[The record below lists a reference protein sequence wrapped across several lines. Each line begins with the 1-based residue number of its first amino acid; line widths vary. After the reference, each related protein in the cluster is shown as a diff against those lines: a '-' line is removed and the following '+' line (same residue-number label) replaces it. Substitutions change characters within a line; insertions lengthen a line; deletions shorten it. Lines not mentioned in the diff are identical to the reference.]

1 MAGRCYEQP
10 RFAITGVAGAD
21 LSAKRYRAVYIANTG
36 KVLVAGVGSPIIGV
50 LQTPEIADAPVNIMI
65 EGISFVEYGGVVAA
79 GDNLTSDAGGKA
91 IVASAGSPVL
101 GVAMCSGAD
110 TNIGAVLLTSKVS
123 AGANNKTIL
132 SIPIKLSK
140 VADGDVVTDIIPGFA
155 GTISKVQFLV
165 TDPVTTATK
174 LTTLGLEIGAVAV
187 TGGAVA
193 LTSANCTLLGKA
205 IAGTAITATN
215 VFTNAQKISVVASAT
230 TAFIEGEGVL
240 MITLG

>member
-21 LSAKRYRAVYIANTG
+21 LSAKRYRAVYMANTG

-50 LQTPEIADAPVNIMI
+50 LQTPEIAGAPVNIMI

-79 GDNLTSDAGGKA
+79 GDNLTSDANGKA

-123 AGANNKTIL
+123 AGANNKTVL
-132 SIPIKLSK
+132 SIPIVLKNI
-140 VADGDVVTDIIPGFA
+140 ADGDVVTDIVPGFA
-155 GTISKVQFLV
+155 GVISKVQFLV
-165 TDPVTTATK
+165 TDPAITADK
-174 LTTLGLEIGAVAV
+174 LATLGLEIGAVAV
-187 TGGAVA
+187 TGGVLA
-193 LTSANCTLLGKA
+193 LTTAKCTPLGKVT
-205 IAGTAITATN
+205 AGTAITAAN
-215 VFTNAQKISVVASAT
+215 VFTNTDKISVVASST
-230 TAFIEGEGVL
+230 TAFVEGEGVL
-240 MITLG
+240 LITLG